1 MAARPGEG
9 PLLKLDGHRCTL
21 RRWAKSDVAS
31 LVRHANNLNVAKHL
45 RDRFPHPYT
54 RTHAFAFLTHAAA
67 SDAPANFAIVVGGE
81 AVGGIGYVRGSDVER
96 YSAEVGYWLGE
107 EFWGRGIAT
116 EALQISHTIS
126 SRKSRCCGSS
136 RCPSQTTRGR
146 SASSRRSATNAKA
159 CSAPAASSTASGAT
173 SCSMRA
179 STPIGRGPSPIRRSP
194 PDRGVGPVRH
204 SHSVARA
211 LTV

>member
-1 MAARPGEG
+1 MVARPGEG

-67 SDAPANFAIVVGGE
+67 RDAPTNFAIVVAEE

-96 YSAEVGYWLGE
+96 YSAEIGYWLGE

-116 EALQISHTIS
+116 EALQMLTHYLFADEQLLRLFALPLADNAGSIRVLEKAGYEREGLLRASCVKYGERRDQLLYARVNADWKGTVS
-126 SRKSRCCGSS
+126 DREGSS
-136 RCPSQTTRGR
+136 
-146 SASSRRSATNAKA
+146 
-159 CSAPAASSTASGAT
+159 
-173 SCSMRA
+173 
-179 STPIGRGPSPIRRSP
+179 
-194 PDRGVGPVRH
+194 
-204 SHSVARA
+204 
-211 LTV
+211 